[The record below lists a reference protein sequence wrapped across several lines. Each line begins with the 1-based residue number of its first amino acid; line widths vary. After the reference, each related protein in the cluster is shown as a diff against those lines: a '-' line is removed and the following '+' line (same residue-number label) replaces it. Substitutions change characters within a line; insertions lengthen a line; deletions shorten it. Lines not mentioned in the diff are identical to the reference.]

1 MLAGLVLLILRL
13 GSEIYYQPQIV
24 SGVSVDGFAFAF
36 ATVNF
41 SHMAIFM
48 FLFSVVL
55 CISVSLL
62 TSPPDYKTITGLSFG
77 TLTNSQKQ
85 DNDNSYDTTDV
96 VLSVLLVII
105 VIGVLSYF
113 TG

>member
-1 MLAGLVLLILRL
+1 
-13 GSEIYYQPQIV
+13 
-24 SGVSVDGFAFAF
+24 
-36 ATVNF
+36 
-41 SHMAIFM
+41 M

-85 DNDNSYDTTDV
+85 DNDNSYDTIDV